1 MEKVNS
7 YIQENVHSS
16 SSNKSTMTDRE
27 ILKRQQIRKNL
38 ELSHIYAGVLET
50 RYRRTDIVWINTD
63 KFHTPM
69 EFSATDEP

>member
-7 YIQENVHSS
+7 YIQESVHSWN
-16 SSNKSTMTDRE
+16 SNKSTMTDRG
-27 ILKRQQIRKNL
+27 ILKRQQICKNL

-63 KFHTPM
+63 KFHTSM

>member
-1 MEKVNS
+1 
-7 YIQENVHSS
+7 
-16 SSNKSTMTDRE
+16 MTDRE
-27 ILKRQQIRKNL
+27 ILKRQQIPKNL
-38 ELSHIYAGVLET
+38 ELSHIYARVLET